1 MIGKVNLY
9 MPGNPS
15 YTQECRH
22 AKNEIF
28 VRAEKTDI
36 QFYYDTKEVAELA
49 AQAAK
54 LGNVSI
60 ILADSKQFSHIKLS
74 LLKVL
79 SVRILRSSKIIDQ
92 LGADTPV
99 DAKEYNLQTAIPE
112 GAKVF
117 PSNTG
122 LNSPFYVKHEQGS
135 VIMMPLESE
144 EFDFAVSKGI
154 FEVEEAK
161 SKKDKL
167 RSNLLSLAN
176 CGKTVAIAA
185 PGMSKALANVIKKIG
200 GPADVFSVVN
210 VDVDG
215 DTNSKEYIANMAKAA
230 KEKANCDYGASIS
243 NISEDETMSVCI
255 ADSQNALVKVVHSLE
270 NEGANQL
277 AFNTILTIS
286 EMLCDALTS
295 GIHPPKRKPVSN
307 YSRPLIAVIA
317 CLVVAIVACFGIG
330 SALYSKS
337 NIAKES
343 APESTSN
350 TAYDPDKDVDLSE
363 LLGESDSEG
372 LPIMAEGVEI
382 TSTEIIDT
390 IQSSVLTA
398 VLTTYKATNQ
408 SIPPSSTDQYTTKPT
423 TASQSVKSTT
433 KISETTTKQTP
444 TSSSTTKEST
454 PKVDMTTAPEKTTDT
469 VSGSGKFIFTVYG
482 YGHGVGMSQK
492 GAMTM
497 ANEGKTCNEIL
508 THYYRDCSVAVESNT
523 PMFVTRD
530 GKEITLVEFLC
541 KTVAKEI
548 GAGSPYEA
556 LKAQAVVAYTYAR
569 ANSDNFSTGQAYNP
583 DFNYEGTQ
591 VEKAVFDVLHIGS
604 INQQP
609 SATYVKYK
617 DGYANTFYFASSAGK
632 TTSAQTVWGAAK
644 YPYLVGGI
652 PSPEEVSI
660 TTEEFTTEEMKAI
673 LTAYLGA
680 DAKFDEDPTQW
691 IKILTHDGAVSESVG
706 YIGLIDVCGKEI
718 RGNEFRAKVMGNARI
733 RSHCFTIKYIA

>member
-28 VRAEKTDI
+28 PRAEKTDI
-36 QFYYDTKEVAELA
+36 QFYYDTKEVADLA
-49 AQAAK
+49 IQAAK

-60 ILADSKQFSHIKLS
+60 ILADAKQFSQIKLS

-79 SVRILRSSKIIDQ
+79 SVKILRSSKIIDQ
-92 LGADTPV
+92 LGANIPA

-117 PSNTG
+117 PSDNG
-122 LNSPFYVKHEQGS
+122 LNSPFYIKHEQGS
-135 VIMMPLESE
+135 VIMMPLESD
-144 EFDFAVSKGI
+144 EFNAAVSKGI

-185 PGMSKALANVIKKIG
+185 PGMSKALVNVIKKIG

-210 VDVDG
+210 VDVDA

-243 NISEDETMSVCI
+243 NISENETMSVCI
-255 ADSQNALVKVVHSLE
+255 ADSQNAHVKVVHSLE

-295 GIHPPKRKPVSN
+295 GIHPPKRKAISN

-317 CLVVAIVACFGIG
+317 CLVIAIVTCLGIG
-330 SALYSKS
+330 SALYKKS
-337 NIAKES
+337 SIAKES
-343 APESTSN
+343 VSVSTSN
-350 TAYDPDKDVDLSE
+350 TAYDPDKDIDLSE
-363 LLGESDSEG
+363 FLGESDSEL
-372 LPIMAEGVEI
+372 LPFIAEGIEGS
-382 TSTEIIDT
+382 STEIIDT
-390 IQSSVLTA
+390 IQSSVITA
-398 VLTTYKATNQ
+398 ISTTYKATNQ
-408 SIPPSSTDQYTTKPT
+408 SIPPAPTEYTTKPT
-423 TASQSVKSTT
+423 TASQSKKSTT
-433 KISETTTKQTP
+433 EISETTTKQTP

-454 PKVDMTTAPEKTTDT
+454 TKVDMTTAPKKTTDT

-508 THYYRDCSVAVESNT
+508 THYYRNCSIAVEEAT
-523 PMFVTRD
+523 PMFVTRN

-541 KTVAKEI
+541 KTVKKEI
-548 GAGSPYEA
+548 GASSPYEA
-556 LKAQAVVAYTYAR
+556 LKAQAIAAYTYAK
-569 ANSDNFSTGQAYNP
+569 ANSDNFSNGQAY
-583 DFNYEGTQ
+583 DDSFEYKDTQ
-591 VEKAVFDVLHIGS
+591 VEKAVFDVLNIKS
-604 INQQP
+604 ENQQP
-609 SATYVKYK
+609 NATYVKYN
-617 DGYANTFYFASSAGK
+617 DGYANTLYFASSAGK
-632 TTSAQTVWGAAK
+632 TTSAQSVWGAAR

-652 PSPEEVSI
+652 ESPEEVSI
-660 TTEEFTTEEMKAI
+660 TTAEFTTEQMKAI

-680 DAKFDEDPTQW
+680 DAKFDEDPTKW
-691 IKILTHDGAVSESVG
+691 IKILNHDGAVSESVG

-718 RGNEFRAKVMGNARI
+718 RGNDFRAKVMGNAKI
-733 RSHCFTIKYIA
+733 RSHCFTIKYVK